1 MTAREEIALNN
12 TKIAEL
18 KQHLAQL
25 ESGASGNALDMRLA
39 ANRAAAGD
47 FGNAQ
52 AHLGRIETR
61 NQWERSKAL
70 TEKMQAAQR
79 ISDAEYTLAQLD
91 NKVQAAKTELAYT
104 SPDNTRAVKQLEE
117 NVRAAE
123 AQRDAFLRKNPLLAS
138 RIVSATPVQAPIPTE
153 TVIPAGSNSIQG
165 AKNLFEEMTFEGAD
179 GKRYWKEGVD
189 PEKYWDY
196 RAGIPYAGENQELR
210 DFDRSVRKTTT
221 VPQKVSNNTIEN
233 AQAFVG
239 NIKNFRN
246 NKFTSTEAKQKFT
259 KMVDELPDEVK
270 QSKEYNNLLAF
281 TKKMDPA
288 EYRIYLNRLH
298 REGEE
303 AFREAFE
310 DNATLGEEAK
320 KDGKF
325 SWKGVEWKW
334 SEKRKGWEH

>member
-18 KQHLAQL
+18 KQRLAQL
-25 ESGASGNALDMRLA
+25 ESGASGNALDMKLA

-70 TEKMQAAQR
+70 TEKMQAAQK

-123 AQRDAFLRKNPLLAS
+123 AQRDAFIKKNPLLAS
-138 RIVSATPVQAPIPTE
+138 RIGNATPRPAE
-153 TVIPAGSNSIQG
+153 TAVPAGANSIQG
-165 AKNLFEEMTFEGAD
+165 AKQLYEEMTFDGAD

-196 RAGIPYAGENQELR
+196 RSGIPYAGENQDLR

-221 VPQKVSNNTIEN
+221 VPEKVSKNTIEN
-233 AQAFVG
+233 AQAFIG
-239 NIKNFRN
+239 NIENFRN
-246 NKFTSTEAKQKFT
+246 NKFTSPEAKQKFK
-259 KMVDELPDEVK
+259 KMLDELPDEVK

-281 TKKMDPA
+281 TRKMDPA
-288 EYRIYLNRLH
+288 EYRSYLNRLH
-298 REGEE
+298 REGDA
-303 AFREAFE
+303 AFKEAFE
-310 DNATLGEEAK
+310 DNATLGEKAK

-334 SEKRKGWEH
+334 NEKRKGWEH

>member
-18 KQHLAQL
+18 KQRLAQL

-70 TEKMQAAQR
+70 TEKMQAAQKL
-79 ISDAEYTLAQLD
+79 SDAEYTLAQLD

-104 SPDNTRAVKQLEE
+104 SPDNTRALKQMEE

-123 AQRDAFLRKNPLLAS
+123 AQRDAFIKKNPLLAS
-138 RIVSATPVQAPIPTE
+138 RIGNATQKQE
-153 TVIPAGSNSIQG
+153 TPRQEIPAGSNSIQG
-165 AKNLFEEMTFEGAD
+165 AKQLFEEMTFEGAD
-179 GKRYWKEGVD
+179 GKSYWKEGVD

-196 RAGIPYAGENQELR
+196 RAGIPYAGENEELR
-210 DFDRSVRKTTT
+210 KFDREVRRTTT
-221 VPQKVSNNTIEN
+221 VPEKVSKNTIEN
-233 AQAFVG
+233 AQAFIG
-239 NIKNFRN
+239 NIENFRN
-246 NKFTSTEAKQKFT
+246 NKFTSTEAKQKFK
-259 KMVDELPDEVK
+259 KMLDELPDEVK

-281 TKKMDPA
+281 TRKMDPV
-288 EYRIYLNRLH
+288 EYRSHLKKLH
-298 REGEE
+298 REGEA
-303 AFREAFE
+303 AFKEAFE
-310 DNATLGEEAK
+310 DNATLGEKAK

-334 SEKRKGWEH
+334 SDKRNGWEH